1 MPGPRMKER
10 PADFNEE
17 IVRKAPTFKKWEKLA
32 SGQTLTYA
40 SRSFIKGS
48 DDDEERLMRRIW
60 IARRNN
66 VKDHEALKKAR
77 AAEAETIGS
86 ISSLLTNMKEGDN
99 SNDNDVGGI
108 AVGGDYSTKSSPYN
122 PSGTKRRRV
131 AGTMQPSD
139 EEILAEMD
147 VPAVE
152 ATRSYQK
159 WLTLADNETF
169 TYNQTYTKGHK
180 NHDWLLKK
188 NIWRRMRY
196 RRENSARLAAVK
208 NGEDFAKM
216 DGNWPTLKARKVSG
230 SAKKE
235 DGPPPLVAKV
245 VHDAAAAAAA
255 SSTFEP
261 GIDAEAVAA
270 LGCPNDP
277 IVSSAL
283 DAAAQLAAATQ
294 ASNSLQE
301 PNVDEDDDAKQPA
314 EITWEV

>member
-1 MPGPRMKER
+1 MPGPRMKAR

-17 IVRKAPTFKKWEKLA
+17 IVRKAPTFKKWEKLTP
-32 SGQTLTYA
+32 GQTLTYA
-40 SRSFIKGS
+40 SRSFTKGS

-77 AAEAETIGS
+77 ADEADAIGS
-86 ISSLLTNMKEGDN
+86 MKEGDN
-99 SNDNDVGGI
+99 SNADNDAAGG
-108 AVGGDYSTKSSPYN
+108 GGDYSTKSSPYN

-131 AGTMQPSD
+131 AGTMQPTD

-159 WLTLADNETF
+159 WLALADKETF

-208 NGEDFAKM
+208 NGEGFANK
-216 DGNWPTLKARKVSG
+216 
-230 SAKKE
+230 AKKEE

-255 SSTFEP
+255 SSAFEP

-294 ASNSLQE
+294 VGQESNI
-301 PNVDEDDDAKQPA
+301 DEDDAKQPA
-314 EITWEV
+314 EITWQV